1 MKRFSAHI
9 YIKSEDDLSLTS
21 EIAQGLGLVVNKVQG
36 SKAEIL
42 VDAATWAVPP
52 QILIIDLSDSSDIPA
67 DLAEIAHAGPEG
79 DINVIVIG
87 TQDNVRL
94 ARHLRQI
101 GVSDYLLAPLDRDD
115 LVSALQS
122 AIRSGESSA
131 LTVEPRKLVSVTSAE
146 GGVGA
151 SIIAAALAQHA
162 TKTKKRVLLVD
173 LDFVSGD
180 QYIHHGGEVT
190 KGFRNAIQE
199 PARIDNV
206 SLSRLINRV
215 ESNPN
220 LFYLS
225 EPGSLKAYPDASGI
239 NLFLSQLTASF
250 DFVVLDIPRH
260 AEWARPAFTLSS
272 GVFFVTRPSV
282 SGIRQMTLFRDENE
296 RNLISDA
303 LHVILND
310 SNGAKGEG
318 IGEDEFMS
326 RVQCPV
332 LKISHDPVGFY
343 RQMVESGVQFES
355 GKLKKEFSVLF
366 SAMDK
371 LGSKDE
377 TVKVRKKKGLVGG
390 FIDWL
395 NT

>member
-9 YIKSEDDLSLTS
+9 YIETEDNLSLTS

-36 SKAEIL
+36 GKRELIK
-42 VDAATWAVPP
+42 DAATWAVAP
-52 QILIIDLSDSSDIPA
+52 QILVLDLSDEADIPSA
-67 DLAEIAHAGPEG
+67 LQEVAAAGPEG

-87 TQDNVRL
+87 SQDDVRL

-101 GVSDYLLAPLDRDD
+101 GVADYLLLPLDRDD
-115 LVSALQS
+115 LVSALQG
-122 AIRSGESSA
+122 AIRTGETSG
-131 LTVEPRKLVSVTSAE
+131 LTVEPRKLMTVTSAE
-146 GGVGA
+146 GGVGT
-151 SIIAAALAQHA
+151 SMIAAALASHA
-162 TKTKKRVLLVD
+162 AKTKKRVLMVD

-225 EPGSLKAYPDASGI
+225 EPGQMKAVPDASGI
-239 NLFLSQLTASF
+239 NLFLSQLTANF

-260 AEWARPAFTLSS
+260 AEWARPALTLSS
-272 GVFFVTRPSV
+272 GVFFVTRPSI
-282 SGIRQMTLFRDENE
+282 SGIRQMTLFREENE

-303 LHVILND
+303 LHVIVND

-318 IGEDEFMS
+318 ISEDEFLA
-326 RVQCPV
+326 RIQCPI
-332 LKISHDPVGFY
+332 LKVGHDPVTFY
-343 RQMVESGVQFES
+343 RQQLEGDISFQS
-355 GKLKKEFSVLF
+355 GKVKKDFAQIYKAVDLLGAKDKDAIKLK
-366 SAMDK
+366 
-371 LGSKDE
+371 
-377 TVKVRKKKGLVGG
+377 RKGLVGG
-390 FIDWL
+390 FINWL